1 MTEKE
6 LRELIAINLE
16 SIDYVTIVASKVDL
30 EYKMNYGWNGMEFKV
45 LIVSSKSSNVNYS
58 TKSIQPIFRD
68 FTEII
73 NQNELKINYI
83 TYILSLEYGIFILNF
98 YKGKDVAYSFI
109 TRMHTIDT
117 LYVHFCSVKEIIN
130 YTEASVNFY
139 NFVNSLKTK
148 YIDFKIVTCS
158 PTPRE
163 LCRQKK
169 LQKLFVDEK

>member
-16 SIDYVTIVASKVDL
+16 SIDYVTIVASKEDL

-83 TYILSLEYGIFILNF
+83 TYVLNLEYGIFILNH
-98 YKGKDVAYSFI
+98 YDGKEVAYTFKTQMLSKN
-109 TRMHTIDT
+109 T
-117 LYVHFCSVKEIIN
+117 LNVLFCPVKEIIS
-130 YTEASVNFY
+130 YAEASANF
-139 NFVNSLKTK
+139 NLLVNSLKVE
-148 YIDFKIVTCS
+148 YNEFKIEISS
-158 PTPRE
+158 PTPKE
-163 LCRQKK
+163 LCRQRK
-169 LQKLFVDEK
+169 LQKIFLEY